1 MRYVSWNMG
10 CSPQMATR
18 YRKVHAD
25 AWGYLIE
32 TLRPDVALVQEALL
46 ASEAVVGRR
55 GRLFWSQT
63 RGTDSATAIYVREGL
78 EAKAIQLT
86 SAGSYVAAI
95 ELETVS
101 GSQLVVSVNVGLP
114 NELGFGCGMTCW
126 RRLRD
131 WNNAGVWQRLH
142 EVLLAELRAADK
154 LDLSRAVVGK
164 HFVVG
169 GDLNA
174 ARHLDVVQKGRWF
187 TKYFDNLAS
196 RGFHDCHWSCH
207 GKEVQSFW
215 GPQAKNPYQ
224 CDHLFVDGI
233 TAGRVVA
240 CDVLELPT
248 NPAFSDHSPI
258 LLKLDDQ
265 TSNLPS

>member
-101 GSQLVVSVNVGLP
+101 GSQLVVSVHVGPP
-114 NELGFGCGMTCW
+114 NYRTHLTS
-126 RRLRD
+126 
-131 WNNAGVWQRLH
+131 
-142 EVLLAELRAADK
+142 LAD
-154 LDLSRAVVGK
+154 DLSRAVVGK